1 MKTIQYVSGPC
12 GSGKTH
18 SALNYAMES
27 TACGDKFLF
36 VLPTM
41 DSIDQC
47 VAHCKKTNNL
57 VRITRIHS
65 QSNSSGVVADINKH
79 LKYTNPEGE
88 IAFITHSA
96 FMQVTNWTMR
106 SDWHLIWDEI
116 PQVDCMFEGQL
127 PETHGILTDLIAECD
142 EPLVDGIYRRIY
154 AKDTDAIGRIA
165 RNQRGD
171 EVWKLFQKVAE
182 KIASRHWKCYVNAKQ
197 FTEIVGDEQ
206 PHKVLIYSL
215 LQPSIFS
222 GFASVTIMGACFEDS
237 VLNHLWSGIG
247 FKFVPHPVI
256 QSQLRLHQHTNGNLL
271 TIKYATEAPW
281 SKAFRAAALPP
292 RSW

>member
-27 TACGDKFLF
+27 TAYGDKFLF

-96 FMQVTNWTMR
+96 FRQVTNWTMR